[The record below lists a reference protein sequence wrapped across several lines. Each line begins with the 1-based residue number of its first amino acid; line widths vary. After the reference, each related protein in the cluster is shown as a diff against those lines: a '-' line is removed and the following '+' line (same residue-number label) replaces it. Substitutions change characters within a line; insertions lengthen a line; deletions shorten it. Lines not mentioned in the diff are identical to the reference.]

1 MKLLF
6 GSLLVTAAVANL
18 GHINNATIDF
28 SANLTCGA
36 CIRGGYNYC
45 DYYSDDAGRI
55 EKNSTS
61 GCFSDLRPNETTIT
75 KPGVW
80 NETGYFCS
88 RWFESKLNAIINQCD
103 PDFDQEVSCGVYL
116 N

>member
-28 SANLTCGA
+28 SANLTCSA

-45 DYYSDDAGRI
+45 DYYSDNAGKFG
-55 EKNSTS
+55 KNLTS
-61 GCFSDLRPNETTIT
+61 GCYSDLRPNETTIT

-103 PDFDQEVSCGVYL
+103 PDFDQEVTCGVYL

>member
-1 MKLLF
+1 MKLLV

-18 GHINNATIDF
+18 GHINNASIEF
-28 SANLTCGA
+28 SPNLNCGS

-45 DYYSDDAGRI
+45 DYYSYNGDKID
-55 EKNSTS
+55 KNSTS
-61 GCFSDLRPNETTIT
+61 GCFSDLREVETTIT

-88 RWFESKLNAIINQCD
+88 RWFENKLNAIINQCNAD
-103 PDFDQEVSCGVYL
+103 VKQEPACGAYF